1 MSQVTSASAMLAG
14 SKGLWVAVGVLGLAV
29 VGLGGALY
37 STVASKPP
45 VDVAVVSAPPVVAS
59 PLPALD
65 EPPAAAPAPAAGART
80 TPTKKAQAPVV
91 PAKPAAVCADCAT
104 VVSVTPFEREGSAS
118 GAGAVAGGVLG
129 AIVGNQVGNGSGR
142 DVARVVGAIG
152 GGLAGHQVEKNMKKV
167 QAYRVALR
175 MDDNSRR
182 TLEVETS
189 VAVGERVRVDG
200 QRLQPLAD

>member
-1 MSQVTSASAMLAG
+1 MRQVTSAGSMLAG

-45 VDVAVVSAPPVVAS
+45 VDVAVVSAPPVIAS

-65 EPPAAAPAPAAGART
+65 DVPAADPAPTARARPVPTRKTQAPAA
-80 TPTKKAQAPVV
+80 PV
-91 PAKPAAVCADCAT
+91 AVCADCAT
-104 VVSVTPFEREGSAS
+104 VVAVTPFEREQPAS

-142 DVARVVGAIG
+142 DVARVLGACG

-175 MDDNSRR
+175 MDDDSRR
-182 TLEVETS
+182 TVEVDAS

-200 QRLQPLAD
+200 QRLQPLPH